1 MGIEHF
7 SIAFFV
13 QFEDPVIVCL
23 FLGLSRGSLQCVSN
37 IPGLGLGHSKSGYSF
52 LHRYCTNV
60 RLSSEAFKPS
70 SSSYGL
76 CSCFLLEIRLS
87 RQ

>member
-37 IPGLGLGHSKSGYSF
+37 IPGLGLGHSKSGYSL
-52 LHRYCTNV
+52 LHRYCTTSDFF
-60 RLSSEAFKPS
+60 RPAAGPCF
-70 SSSYGL
+70 
-76 CSCFLLEIRLS
+76 SCHVMAGNIKL
-87 RQ
+87 QG